1 MEKRYEIDSF
11 NKLINVANKEN
22 VERLALDLANWLIY
36 VTNAIDQ
43 MRESH
48 VQETKGKINSEIV
61 EASFIWVDDKKYDL
75 KGVKLINSQTGEV
88 NNIDFNK

>member
-36 VTNAIDQ
+36 VTNVIDQ
-43 MRESH
+43 MKESH
-48 VQETKGKINSEIV
+48 PKETKGKTNSEIV

-88 NNIDFNK
+88 KNIDFNK